1 MIRKRRN
8 RSCLNHRRTEIINGA
23 DDPAPFF
30 SDFDV
35 VSWELSR
42 GKMLLKQ
49 NCLEAANVQQSR
61 DLRS

>member
-8 RSCLNHRRTEIINGA
+8 RSCLNHRRTEITNGA

-30 SDFDV
+30 SDFNV
-35 VSWELSR
+35 VFWELSR

-49 NCLEAANVQQSR
+49 NCLEAAYVQKTR